1 MMFAAS
7 TMLVSGV
14 TEITDRVM
22 IWWAR
27 MGELRRVQTNID
39 VRSLDQRRQLDL
51 TQVKQDAKQGR
62 L

>member
-1 MMFAAS
+1 
-7 TMLVSGV
+7 VSGV